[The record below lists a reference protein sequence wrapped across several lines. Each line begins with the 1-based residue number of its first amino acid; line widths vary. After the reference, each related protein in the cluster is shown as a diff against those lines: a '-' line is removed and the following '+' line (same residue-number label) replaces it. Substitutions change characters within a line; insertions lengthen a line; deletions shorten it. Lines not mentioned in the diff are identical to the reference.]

1 MFEVVTQ
8 VDCGTQSIE
17 FLNADS
23 SPLDTTLFSDT
34 RGSPANSFN
43 VFYTEL
49 LSAVGSYQITYRVTF
64 DSYTQL
70 SRVQSI
76 PFKVEIMDPCDNPV
90 SISFDG
96 TPDDQEYTIS

>member
-17 FLNADS
+17 FLYADS

-64 DSYTQL
+64 DSY
-70 SRVQSI
+70 
-76 PFKVEIMDPCDNPV
+76 P
-90 SISFDG
+90 
-96 TPDDQEYTIS
+96 